1 MMQDGTELC
10 RLAGLLTRGKVP
22 EDIIYRTNNIRS
34 VPQVQGLHTFCCS
47 NFSLRELQQKNVAL
61 FLQIVDEEINKKHK
75 RSINFG
81 PRKEKALGNF
91 ENFHAVLKGLSEL
104 SKFFARGKE
113 RDLKSFKVVGKSSEN
128 SSDIDLDLD
137 YYTEDYGM
145 QLRK

>member
-1 MMQDGTELC
+1 M
-10 RLAGLLTRGKVP
+10 
-22 EDIIYRTNNIRS
+22 
-34 VPQVQGLHTFCCS
+34 

-104 SKFFARGKE
+104 SKFFAKGKE
-113 RDLKSFKVVGKSSEN
+113 KESKSFRVVGKSPEN
-128 SSDIDLDLD
+128 SRDTDLDV
-137 YYTEDYGM
+137 YYYADDYGM
-145 QLRK
+145 LLRKWFRIFFKCLNFN